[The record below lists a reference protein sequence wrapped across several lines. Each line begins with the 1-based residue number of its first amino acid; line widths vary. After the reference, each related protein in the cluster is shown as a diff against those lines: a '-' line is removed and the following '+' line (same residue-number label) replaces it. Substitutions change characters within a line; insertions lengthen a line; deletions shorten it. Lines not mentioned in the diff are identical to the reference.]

1 MPEPFRDG
9 DIVEPIESEFPDEPP
24 EWFGDLGAMDDPTST
39 GPASSEAPDL
49 DPPSEGT
56 TPGGSDDSNPT
67 LDPRYKDDF
76 NGLFYLGYLSDEFE
90 FAGHRFNIRT
100 LNTDAML
107 EVALWCKK
115 YEATIADSRA
125 YATAVVA
132 ASIEL
137 LDGRPLYRPLG
148 PGGDNA
154 KDLEMRIAVVRKWF
168 RWTIDHAY
176 TKCLELERRVDE
188 LVSLLGKASN

>member
-1 MPEPFRDG
+1 MPDDIHDE
-9 DIVEPIESEFPDEPP
+9 DIVEPIETEFPESDPL
-24 EWFGDLGAMDDPTST
+24 WDDSGAMDEPTSF

-56 TPGGSDDSNPT
+56 TPGESDDSNLT

-76 NGLFYLGYLSDEFE
+76 NGLMFLGYLTDEFDW
-90 FAGHRFNIRT
+90 AGHRFSIRT

-137 LDGRPLYRPLG
+137 LDGRPLYRTLG

-154 KDLEMRIAVVRKWF
+154 KDLELRIAVVRRWF
-168 RWTIDHAY
+168 RWTIDY
-176 TKCLELERRVDE
+176 VYSRSLELERRVDE
-188 LVSLLGKASN
+188 LVSLLGKASS